1 MIRFL
6 TFWEKLRTNYWFV
19 PGLMSICAIVLSF
32 VLVGLDRTVRDDM
45 VRELGWVY
53 SGGPEGAR
61 GVLSTI
67 AGSVIG
73 VAGTTFSIT
82 IAVLSLATGQFGP
95 RLLRGFMRDRGN
107 QVVLGTFT
115 STFLYCLL
123 VLRTVRGTDETTY
136 VPHLSVTFAVL
147 LAILNMAVLIYFVN
161 HVAESIQVSR
171 IIEKVGEEVDAS
183 IDRLF
188 PEEIGTT
195 EGRTALPEGSSA
207 TIRAEESGYVVS
219 VDDDSLLR
227 TAEKHDLV
235 LKLIAR
241 PGDHIIRGMPLLS
254 VWPEVGESGDAL
266 QGAYA
271 LSRTRTSFQDAE
283 FALMEL
289 AEIGVRALSP
299 GTNDPFTAIACL
311 DRLAVS
317 MCALAE
323 RQRPS
328 AFRHGKQGNL
338 RIVAEPYPYGR
349 LVEAAFGH
357 LRHAAKGQP
366 AVTERL
372 RISLDLVASRASD
385 ASLGARQ
392 VVGRGV
398 GVTAGLAGRPSLG
411 GLPVPFA

>member
-1 MIRFL
+1 MIRL
-6 TFWEKLRTNYWFV
+6 QTFWEELRTNYWFV
-19 PGLMSICAIVLSF
+19 PAVMSVMAIALSF
-32 VLVGLDRTVRDDM
+32 GLVGLDRTLRDEM

-107 QVVLGTFT
+107 QIVLGTFT

-123 VLRTVRGTDETTY
+123 VLRTVRGTDENTY

-147 LAILNMAVLIYFVN
+147 LAIANMGVLIYFVN

-171 IIEKVGEEVDAS
+171 IIEKVGNEVDAS
-183 IDRLF
+183 VDRLF
-188 PEEIGTT
+188 PKEIGAAPGSTT
-195 EGRTALPEGSSA
+195 LPEGASK
-207 TIRAEESGYVVS
+207 TIRARESGYVVA
-219 VDDDSLLR
+219 VDEVRLLR
-227 TAEKHDLV
+227 TAMKENLMVKLV
-235 LKLIAR
+235 AR
-241 PGDHIIRGMPLLS
+241 PGDHIVFDMPLVS
-254 VWPEVGESGDAL
+254 VWPESAESDDAIR
-266 QGAYA
+266 GAFT
-271 LSRTRTSFQDAE
+271 LSHTRTSFQDVE

-311 DRLAVS
+311 DRLTVS
-317 MCALAE
+317 MCRLAE

-328 AFRHGKQGNL
+328 AFRHDKNGDL
-338 RIVAEPYPYGR
+338 RVVAEPYSYGR
-349 LVEAAFGH
+349 LVAAAFGH
-357 LRHAAKGQP
+357 IRHAAKGEP
-366 AVTERL
+366 AVLERL
-372 RISLDLVASRASD
+372 RISLDLVRSRAKD
-385 ASLGARQ
+385 ASLDKALELERNS
-392 VVGRGV
+392 
-398 GVTAGLAGRPSLG
+398 AES
-411 GLPVPFA
+411 